1 LKKSSR
7 TADPAV
13 ERYTLDTYAVLS
25 YLRDEFCADE
35 VASLLQAG
43 KSGRALLYFSWINLG
58 EVFCIVQRR
67 NGHDTARSIV
77 EMIKEWPVRL
87 VLPSQEDI
95 LSAGEVKAK
104 YPLSYADAF
113 AVALARSKQA
123 YLVTGDMEFKKPE
136 EDGMVKVRWLK
147 NGPNHRSGR
156 GLD

>member
-1 LKKSSR
+1 MKKKAK
-7 TADPAV
+7 TADPAA

-25 YLRDEFCADE
+25 YLRDDFCADE

-43 KSGRALLYFSWINLG
+43 KSGRALLYLSWINLG

-95 LSAGEVKAK
+95 LSAGDVKAK

-136 EDGMVKVRWLK
+136 EDGMVKIRWLK